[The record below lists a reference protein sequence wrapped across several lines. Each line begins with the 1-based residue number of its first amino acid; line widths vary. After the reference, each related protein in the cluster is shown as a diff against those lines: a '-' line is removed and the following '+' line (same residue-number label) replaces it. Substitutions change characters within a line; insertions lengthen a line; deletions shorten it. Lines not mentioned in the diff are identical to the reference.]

1 MSSAGRAFLV
11 GISLPR
17 HGPAC
22 QLTSTTSQPPGRER
36 KKKSVSIGVT
46 EGPLGALGGSSE
58 GDETRESK
66 GLARKRE
73 ITRASP
79 WGPGAAPRRHCGGS
93 SLFVRISFSTSARIL
108 IGYPDAGRLLL
119 VTDWCRA
126 MFWSSVSKFF
136 SIYFY
141 FVLVLGE
148 RHRYPYQAVMG

>member
-17 HGPAC
+17 HGPAY
-22 QLTSTTSQPPGRER
+22 QHYEPTPGTLKEE
-36 KKKSVSIGVT
+36 KSVSIGVT

-58 GDETRESK
+58 GDKTRESK

-79 WGPGAAPRRHCGGS
+79 WGPGAAPRRHRGGP
-93 SLFVRISFSTSARIL
+93 SLFVRISFSMSARIL

-141 FVLVLGE
+141 FVLGE
-148 RHRYPYQAVMG
+148 RDRCQAVMG

>member
-17 HGPAC
+17 HGPAY
-22 QLTSTTSQPPGRER
+22 QHYEPTPGTLKEE
-36 KKKSVSIGVT
+36 KSVSIGVT

-58 GDETRESK
+58 GDKTRESK

-79 WGPGAAPRRHCGGS
+79 WGPGAAPRRHWSGPS
-93 SLFVRISFSTSARIL
+93 FVRISFWMSARIL

-126 MFWSSVSKFF
+126 MFWSSVSRFF

-148 RHRYPYQAVMG
+148 RDRCQAVMG